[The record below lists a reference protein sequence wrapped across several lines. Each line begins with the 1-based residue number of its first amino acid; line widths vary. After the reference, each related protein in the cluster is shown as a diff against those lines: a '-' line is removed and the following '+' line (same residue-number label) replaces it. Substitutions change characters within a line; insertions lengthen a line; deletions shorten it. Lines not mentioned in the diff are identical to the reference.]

1 MLEVTFS
8 MIIVKDITLKPV
20 DGSACIK
27 GAPLVFTDTVGTADS
42 IATKAIKGMEL
53 SADMVQA
60 GINIAKAEM
69 NLGEAMA
76 ELFTT
81 V

>member
-1 MLEVTFS
+1 M
-8 MIIVKDITLKPV
+8 
-20 DGSACIK
+20 
-27 GAPLVFTDTVGTADS
+27 GTADS